1 MFYCLLLVSNTD
13 DADESEDNSDE
24 DGYDQV

>member
-13 DADESEDNSDE
+13 DTDESEDNSDE